1 MVAPRPAGAQNLPM
15 PPVTQDQPSGPP
27 TARRELRTRGAGW
40 PRAIAGRLAA
50 VRATPNMVSVAS
62 LVFAAIAAWAFWE
75 AGRFPLRSSD
85 VFFMMG
91 DRIRRWRTHTAWW
104 LVLGAAG
111 IQLRL
116 LCNLLDGL
124 LAIEG
129 GLKTKTGELFNEI
142 PDRIADALILAG
154 AGYALARYGWGPALG
169 WSAAVLA
176 VLTAYIRV
184 LGGSLGLPQ
193 DFSGPMAKQHR
204 MFVLTM
210 GALVAAMEIA
220 IRGRMTALA
229 IALVIIVA
237 GSALTAVLRIGRIA
251 RLLEAR

>member
-1 MVAPRPAGAQNLPM
+1 MALAPENVT
-15 PPVTQDQPSGPP
+15 PPP
-27 TARRELRTRGAGW
+27 ARRELRTRGAGW
-40 PRAIAGRLAA
+40 PRAIARKLAA
-50 VRATPNMVSVAS
+50 AGITPNQVSIAS
-62 LVFAAIAAWAFWE
+62 LVFAALSAWAFYK
-75 AGRFPLRSSD
+75 AGWFPMRQGDL
-85 VFFMMG
+85 FFVMG
-91 DRIRRWRTHTAWW
+91 ERIRRWRTHTAWW
-104 LVLGAAG
+104 LVLAAAG

-129 GLKTKTGELFNEI
+129 GLKTRTGELFNEV

-176 VLTAYIRV
+176 VLTAYVRL
-184 LGGSLGLPQ
+184 LGGSLGFRQ

-210 GALVAAMEIA
+210 GALIAAMEIA
-220 IRGRMTALA
+220 IRGRMTALM

-237 GSALTAVLRIGRIA
+237 GSALTAALRIA
-251 RLLEAR
+251 RIARQLDARA

>member
-1 MVAPRPAGAQNLPM
+1 MTAAFSD
-15 PPVTQDQPSGPP
+15 PPPP
-27 TARRELRTRGAGW
+27 ARRELRTRGAGW
-40 PRAIAGRLAA
+40 PRAIARALAS
-50 VRATPNMVSVAS
+50 VRVTPNLVSIAS
-62 LVFAAIAAWAFWE
+62 LVFAAIAAWAFYR
-75 AGRFPLRSSD
+75 AGRYPLRSD
-85 VFFMMG
+85 NVFIFMG
-91 DRIRRWRTHTAWW
+91 ERVRRWRTYSAWW

-142 PDRIADALILAG
+142 PDRLADALILAG
-154 AGYALARYGWGPALG
+154 AGYALGRAGWGPALG

-176 VLTAYIRV
+176 LFTAYIRL
-184 LGGSLGLPQ
+184 LGGSLGLAQ

-220 IRGRMTALA
+220 IRGRMTALW
-229 IALVIIVA
+229 IALVIVVA
-237 GSALTAVLRIGRIA
+237 GSALTAALRITRIA
-251 RLLEAR
+251 RQLEAR

>member
-1 MVAPRPAGAQNLPM
+1 MSAASDDPASSP
-15 PPVTQDQPSGPP
+15 
-27 TARRELRTRGAGW
+27 ARRELRTRSAGW
-40 PRAIAGRLAA
+40 PNAIARALARA
-50 VRATPNMVSVAS
+50 GVRPNQVSIAS
-62 LVFAAIAAWAFWE
+62 LVFAIIAAWAFYR
-75 AGRFPLRSSD
+75 AGRYPMRSENM
-85 VFFMMG
+85 FIFMG
-91 DRIRRWRTHTAWW
+91 ERVRRWRSYSAWM
-104 LVLGAAG
+104 LVLGAAA

-142 PDRIADALILAG
+142 PDRIADAVILAG
-154 AGYALARYGWGPALG
+154 AGYALGRAGWGPALG

-184 LGGSLGLPQ
+184 LGGSFGLAQ
-193 DFSGPMAKQHR
+193 DFTGPMAKQHR

-210 GALVAAMEIA
+210 GALIGAMEIA
-220 IRGRMTALA
+220 IRGRMTALW

-237 GSALTAVLRIGRIA
+237 GAALTAALRIA
-251 RLLEAR
+251 RIAGQLGER

>member
-1 MVAPRPAGAQNLPM
+1 MSIEFE
-15 PPVTQDQPSGPP
+15 DQPP
-27 TARRELRTRGAGW
+27 ARRELRTRSAGW

-50 VRATPNMVSVAS
+50 LRVSPNMVSVAS
-62 LVFAAIAAWAFWE
+62 LVFAAVAAWAFYRV
-75 AGRFPLRSSD
+75 GRYPLRSGNM
-85 VFFMMG
+85 FIFMG
-91 DRIRRWRTHTAWW
+91 DRVRRWRTYSAWW

-124 LAIEG
+124 LAVEG

-142 PDRIADALILAG
+142 PDRLADALILVG
-154 AGYALARYGWGPALG
+154 AGYALGRAGWGPALG

-184 LGGSLGLPQ
+184 LGGSLGFAQ

-220 IRGRMTALA
+220 IRGRVTALW

-237 GSALTAVLRIGRIA
+237 GSALTAALRIA
-251 RLLEAR
+251 RIAGQLERR

>member
-1 MVAPRPAGAQNLPM
+1 MLPAPEELP
-15 PPVTQDQPSGPP
+15 PPS
-27 TARRELRTRGAGW
+27 ARRELRTRSAGW
-40 PRAIAGRLAA
+40 PHTIARALASAGIK
-50 VRATPNMVSVAS
+50 PNHISIAS
-62 LVFAAIAAWAFWE
+62 LVFAALAAWAFYR
-75 AGRFPLRSSD
+75 AGRYPMRPDNMFIFL
-85 VFFMMG
+85 G
-91 DRIRRWRTHTAWW
+91 DRARRWRTWSAWW

-116 LCNLLDGL
+116 LCNMLDGL

-142 PDRIADALILAG
+142 PDRIADAMIFAG
-154 AGYALARYGWGPALG
+154 AGYALGRAGWGPALG

-176 VLTAYIRV
+176 VLTAYVRV
-184 LGGSLGLPQ
+184 LGGSLGLVQ

-220 IRGRMTALA
+220 IRGRVTALW

-237 GSALTAVLRIGRIA
+237 GAALTAALRIA
-251 RLLEAR
+251 RIARQLEAR

>member
-1 MVAPRPAGAQNLPM
+1 M
-15 PPVTQDQPSGPP
+15 PPAPEDLPPSP
-27 TARRELRTRGAGW
+27 ARRELRTRSAGW
-40 PRAIAGRLAA
+40 PRAIAGRLA
-50 VRATPNMVSVAS
+50 VLRVSPNMVSIAS
-62 LVFAAIAAWAFWE
+62 LVFAAVAAWGFYR
-75 AGRFPLRSSD
+75 AGRYPLRSGD
-85 VFFMMG
+85 MFIFMG
-91 DRIRRWRTHTAWW
+91 DRVRRWRTWSAWW

-142 PDRIADALILAG
+142 PDRLADALILAG
-154 AGYALARYGWGPALG
+154 AGYALGRAGWGPALG

-176 VLTAYIRV
+176 LFTAYIRV
-184 LGGSLGLPQ
+184 LGGSLGFAQ

-220 IRGRMTALA
+220 IRGRLTALW

-237 GSALTAVLRIGRIA
+237 GSALTAALRIA
-251 RLLEAR
+251 RIAGQLAQR

>member
-1 MVAPRPAGAQNLPM
+1 M
-15 PPVTQDQPSGPP
+15 PPASDESAPSS
-27 TARRELRTRGAGW
+27 ARRELSTRSAGW
-40 PRAIAGRLAA
+40 PHAIARALARA
-50 VRATPNMVSVAS
+50 GVRPNQVSIAS
-62 LVFAAIAAWAFWE
+62 LVFAAIAAWAFYR
-75 AGRFPLRSSD
+75 AGRYPMRTGDMFI
-85 VFFMMG
+85 FMG
-91 DRIRRWRTHTAWW
+91 ERIRRWRTWSAWW

-142 PDRIADALILAG
+142 PDRIADAVILAG
-154 AGYALARYGWGPALG
+154 AGYALGRAGWGPTLG

-184 LGGSLGLPQ
+184 LGGSLGLTQ
-193 DFSGPMAKQHR
+193 AFSGPMAKQHR

-220 IRGRMTALA
+220 IRGRMTALM

-237 GSALTAVLRIGRIA
+237 GSALTAALRIA
-251 RLLEAR
+251 RIAGQLEAR

>member
-1 MVAPRPAGAQNLPM
+1 MASAFEDPSPPQN
-15 PPVTQDQPSGPP
+15 
-27 TARRELRTRGAGW
+27 RRELRTRGAGW
-40 PRAIAGRLAA
+40 PRAIARTLASA
-50 VRATPNMVSVAS
+50 GITPNQVSIAS
-62 LVFAAIAAWAFWE
+62 LVFAAISGWAFYR
-75 AGRFPLRSSD
+75 AGWFPMRQGDL
-85 VFFMMG
+85 FFIMG
-91 DRIRRWRTHTAWW
+91 ERIRRWRTHTAWW
-104 LVLGAAG
+104 LVLAAAG

-142 PDRIADALILAG
+142 PDRVADALILAG

-176 VLTAYIRV
+176 VFTAYVRV
-184 LGGSLGLPQ
+184 LGGSLGLKQ

-204 MFVLTM
+204 MFVLTL
-210 GALVAAMEIA
+210 GALIGAMEIA

-237 GSALTAVLRIGRIA
+237 GSALTAALRMTRIA
-251 RLLEAR
+251 RQLESRP